1 MMAIMTEERLPDAAE
16 VARLVQDVV
25 PGVHAADVRP
35 IGEGGDHASWWVGPD
50 HVARC
55 ALDSGGSERLR
66 RELALRELVGERT
79 GIPVP
84 VSVASGDWARGR
96 AFTLDT
102 RLGGVSAELRAVP
115 AAGEDDLTRLLVQL
129 AQVPV
134 VEAEALGVP
143 PEAPRN
149 MPGLLRRASAAAET
163 VAARGEFDAGW
174 LPRLSVRGAEAA
186 TAPATLVHNDLKGE
200 HLLVAEDG
208 RVSGVLDWTD
218 AVTGDAA
225 EDVAGLAISVGAVA
239 AVRIATAAGFDRGA
253 CARALQL
260 ARCDTLTLLSDRLG
274 GRDDSPLPLLR
285 TQLRRAWEP
294 TVLDGPEEK

>member
-1 MMAIMTEERLPDAAE
+1 MMEEHLPDAAE

-25 PGVHAADVRP
+25 PGVHAADIRP

-66 RELALRELVGERT
+66 RELALRELIGDRLGV
-79 GIPVP
+79 PVP
-84 VSVASGDWARGR
+84 QSVANGNWARGR

-102 RLGGVSAELRAVP
+102 RLDGVSAEQRPVP
-115 AAGEDDLTRLLVQL
+115 AAGEDDLARLLVGL

-134 VEAEALGVP
+134 ADAEALGVP

-149 MPGLLRRASAAAET
+149 MPGLLRRASAAAEA
-163 VAARGEFDAGW
+163 VAARGEFDTAW
-174 LPRLSVRGAEAA
+174 LPRLRVREAEEA
-186 TAPATLVHNDLKGE
+186 TAPASLVHNDLKGE
-200 HLLVAEDG
+200 HLLVAGDG
-208 RVSGVLDWTD
+208 RISGVLDWTD

-260 ARCDTLTLLSDRLG
+260 ARCDTLTLLSDRLSG
-274 GRDDSPLPLLR
+274 QDDSPLPLLR

-294 TVLDGPEEK
+294 TALDGPGQHS

>member
-1 MMAIMTEERLPDAAE
+1 MTEERLPDAAE

-25 PGVHAADVRP
+25 PGVRAADIRP

-50 HVARC
+50 HVVRC

-79 GIPVP
+79 GVPVP
-84 VSVASGDWARGR
+84 ESVASGDWVRGR

-102 RLGGVSAELRAVP
+102 RLDGVSAELRPVP
-115 AAGEDDLTRLLVQL
+115 ATGEEDLVRMLVALARL
-129 AQVPV
+129 PV
-134 VEAEALGVP
+134 ADAEALGVP

-149 MPGLLRRASAAAET
+149 MPGLLRRAATAAET
-163 VAARGEFDAGW
+163 VAARGEFDAAW
-174 LPRLSVRGAEAA
+174 LPRLHVRGAEAA
-186 TAPATLVHNDLKGE
+186 AGPATLVHNDLKGE
-200 HLLVAEDG
+200 HLLVSDDG
-208 RVSGVLDWTD
+208 RISGVLDWTD

-239 AVRIATAAGFDRGA
+239 AVRVATAAGFDRGA

-285 TQLRRAWEP
+285 AQLRRAWEP
-294 TVLDGPEEK
+294 TALDRAEET

>member
-1 MMAIMTEERLPDAAE
+1 MMEERLPDAAE
-16 VARLVQDVV
+16 VARLAQEVV
-25 PGVHAADVRP
+25 PGVGAADVRP
-35 IGEGGDHASWWVGPD
+35 IGEGGDHASWWVGPE

-55 ALDSGGSERLR
+55 ALGSGGSERLR
-66 RELALRELVGERT
+66 REVALRELIGGRT
-79 GIPVP
+79 GVPVP

-102 RLGGVSAELRAVP
+102 RLDGVSAERRQVP
-115 AAGEDDLTRLLVQL
+115 AAGEADLARLLVQL

-134 VEAEALGVP
+134 ADAEALGVP

-163 VAARGEFDAGW
+163 VAARGEFDGAW
-174 LPRLSVRGAEAA
+174 LPRLRVPGAEAA
-186 TAPATLVHNDLKGE
+186 TAPGTLVHNDLKGE
-200 HLLVAEDG
+200 HLLVTEDG
-208 RVSGVLDWTD
+208 WIGGVLDWTD
-218 AVTGDAA
+218 AVTGDSA

-239 AVRIATAAGFDRGA
+239 AVRIATAAGFGPGA

-260 ARCDTLTLLSDRLG
+260 ARCDTLTLLSDRLRG
-274 GRDDSPLPLLR
+274 LDDSPLPLLR

-294 TVLDGPEEK
+294 TDLDGPGGA